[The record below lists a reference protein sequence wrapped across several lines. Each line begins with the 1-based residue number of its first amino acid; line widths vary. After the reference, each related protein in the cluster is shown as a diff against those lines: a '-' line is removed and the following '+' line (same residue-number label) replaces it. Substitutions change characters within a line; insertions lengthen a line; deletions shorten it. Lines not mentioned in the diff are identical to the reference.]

1 MNAELEVLQATSEY
15 RGRSAYGVYRAQQVL
30 SAKPE
35 ELVLMV
41 YDHIIASC
49 RAKDKKKASA
59 GIATLI
65 DGLDLDQGEIAVGL
79 FRLYRY
85 AMERV
90 WEGKFDEALSVM
102 RPLRETWA
110 TAVAATKGN
119 RGAPNPV
126 GLSAVATGPER
137 VGASATR

>member
-1 MNAELEVLQATSEY
+1 MNAELDMLQATSEY

-35 ELVLMV
+35 DLVLMV
-41 YDHIIASC
+41 YDHVIASC

-65 DGLDLDQGEIAVGL
+65 DALDLDQGEIAVGL

-85 AMERV
+85 AIDRV

-110 TAVAATKGN
+110 TAMKGSRGPAGLPAASVVAG
-119 RGAPNPV
+119 
-126 GLSAVATGPER
+126 GPER
-137 VGASATR
+137 MGASAAR

>member
-90 WEGKFDEALSVM
+90 WEGKFDEVLSIM

-110 TAVAATKGN
+110 AATKAKGSPT
-119 RGAPNPV
+119 GPPNV
-126 GLSAVATGPER
+126 IAAAGGPER
-137 VGASATR
+137 VGASAAR

>member
-1 MNAELEVLQATSEY
+1 MNAELDMLQAASEY
-15 RGRSAYGVYRAQQVL
+15 RGRSAHGVYRVQQVL

-49 RAKDKKKASA
+49 KAKDKKKASA

-65 DGLDLDQGEIAVGL
+65 DSLDLDQGEVAVGL

-90 WEGKFDEALSVM
+90 WEGEFDEALSVM

-110 TAVAATKGN
+110 AAVKGRGSAA
-119 RGAPNPV
+119 NPIGMSQVV
-126 GLSAVATGPER
+126 GGPER
-137 VGASATR
+137 AGASATR

>member
-1 MNAELEVLQATSEY
+1 MNAELDMLQTTSEY

-30 SAKPE
+30 SASPE
-35 ELVLMV
+35 DLVLMV
-41 YDHIIASC
+41 YDHVIASC

-65 DGLDLDQGEIAVGL
+65 DALDLDQGEIAVGL

-85 AMERV
+85 TIDKV
-90 WEGKFDEALSVM
+90 WEGKFDDVLSVM

-110 TAVAATKGN
+110 SAMKSRGGATAPPAASVVAG
-119 RGAPNPV
+119 
-126 GLSAVATGPER
+126 GPER
-137 VGASATR
+137 MGASAAR

>member
-1 MNAELEVLQATSEY
+1 MNAELDVLQAASEY
-15 RGRSAYGVYRAQQVL
+15 RGRSAQGVYRAQQVL
-30 SAKPE
+30 SARPE

-65 DGLDLDQGEIAVGL
+65 DSLDLDQGEVAAGL

-90 WEGKFDEALSVM
+90 WKGEFGEALSVM

-110 TAVAATKGN
+110 AATKGRVSTAN
-119 RGAPNPV
+119 PLGIGPAVSGA
-126 GLSAVATGPER
+126 ER
-137 VGASATR
+137 VGASATG

>member
-1 MNAELEVLQATSEY
+1 MNAELGVLQATSEY
-15 RGRSAYGVYRAQQVL
+15 RGRGAYHAYRAQRVL
-30 SAKPE
+30 SASPE

-65 DGLDLDQGEIAVGL
+65 DGLDLDQGEIAAGL

-90 WEGKFDEALSVM
+90 WEGKFDEVLSVM

-110 TAVAATKGN
+110 AAMKGK
-119 RGAPNPV
+119 GSPASPP
-126 GLSAVATGPER
+126 GISAVAGGPER